1 MGPRA
6 GLRCRAPGLWGLWGS
21 APLGASRPAA
31 RPRGGLEVTR
41 EGRRRGRGAA
51 ERRAAAAGFPD
62 SPPGPRALRAE
73 TSPAPRLSP
82 GAPLRPSHL
91 LASAHCSSYDPDPNP
106 NLEAGRGTPAPHP
119 GNERCGSRRRARPRG
134 GRGGA
139 RRDSPAGGVGGTR
152 GGRGHCG
159 DWAGAPEVRWGPQN
173 SRPLGARKRPSLSC
187 VFPALG
193 PQ

>member
-41 EGRRRGRGAA
+41 EGRGRGTA

-62 SPPGPRALRAE
+62 SPPGPRALPGVTRPARLRAE

-91 LASAHCSSYDPDPNP
+91 LASAHCSSHDPDPDPNP

-119 GNERCGSRRRARPRG
+119 GNGGCGSRRRARPRG
-134 GRGGA
+134 GRGG
-139 RRDSPAGGVGGTR
+139 RDPR
-152 GGRGHCG
+152 
-159 DWAGAPEVRWGPQN
+159 WAGPLWGLGRRAGSTLGPQS